1 MYFAPQILHDFLC
14 IHPIIKMTFTITSHL
29 VNLLKQVLGMWGYV
43 LDPDFIYCLV
53 STYYMPRQF

>member
-1 MYFAPQILHDFLC
+1 
-14 IHPIIKMTFTITSHL
+14 MTFTITSHL